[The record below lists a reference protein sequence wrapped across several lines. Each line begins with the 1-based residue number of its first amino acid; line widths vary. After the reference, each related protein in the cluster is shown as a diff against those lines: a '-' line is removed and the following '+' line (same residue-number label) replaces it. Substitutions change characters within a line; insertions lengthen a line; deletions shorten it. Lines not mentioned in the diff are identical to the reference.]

1 MLSIQ
6 FTDHASEDL
15 DKLITYTLEHWGAEQ
30 ASAYLDGLEALIEK
44 LAAHPKMGTPSDCLS
59 QNILAFPY
67 QSHTIYYEC
76 DDQLLTVVR
85 LLHSSMNPSIHI
97 HS

>member
-67 QSHTIYYEC
+67 PKPH
-76 DDQLLTVVR
+76 DLLRVR
-85 LLHSSMNPSIHI
+85 RPITDCSAALTLVNES
-97 HS
+97 